1 MVSYGSGR
9 ATVLEVGASGNTF
22 LRSSWDDPGM
32 CDTWYTIAE
41 AMEKG
46 WVLEG
51 AEDEPLHEEAAMH
64 AAITSRLDE
73 IKELLK
79 VKK

>member
-1 MVSYGSGR
+1 MVSHGSGR
-9 ATVLEVGASGNTF
+9 ATVLGVGASGNTF
-22 LRSSWDDPGM
+22 LRSHWDDPGIA
-32 CDTWYTIAE
+32 DNWYTTAE
-41 AMEKG
+41 AMKKG

-51 AEDEPLHEEAAMH
+51 ADDEPCHEEAAMH